1 MTDVKMVE
9 IYCRLVAETD
19 LAICIT
25 DDDETDYWIP
35 KSQIDDETE
44 IMPVDGTMTL
54 VIPEW
59 LVEKKG
65 LI

>member
-1 MTDVKMVE
+1 MTDVKMVD
-9 IYCRLVAETD
+9 IYCRQVAETD

-44 IMPVDGTMTL
+44 YTPEGTLIL

-59 LVEKKG
+59 LAEKKG

>member
-9 IYCRLVAETD
+9 IYCRRVAETA

-44 IMPVDGTMTL
+44 DNADGTMTL

-59 LVEKKG
+59 LAEKKG